1 MKNARTATAA
11 DLKRLAD
18 AGELTG
24 FFIVSDEDYHSG
36 PGVSASGLC
45 DFLRS
50 PAHYKHSRSHPKR
63 TPAMDF
69 GTQVHEYILQPERFN
84 WRYAIEPANII
95 GPKNKNPAKA
105 LWDAFKARCEDE
117 GRQPLDKATHESIFN
132 IACAV
137 TSHTSAA
144 LMLENSVKELA
155 AYTTDPATGFV
166 MKAKADIAMPWGVAD
181 LKTTEDARPSSF
193 VRTISAFHYHVKAA
207 WYLRVFNSMLEEK
220 MDAFVWIAV
229 EKAAP
234 HGVACYAASQRM
246 LEKGDEIG
254 QSALAR
260 MLQCQ
265 TENYWPAYSEEIE
278 PIELPEYAYKGAD

>member
-11 DLKRLAD
+11 DLKRLAA

-24 FFIVSDEDYHSG
+24 FFIVSDEDYHGG

-50 PAHYKHSRSHPKR
+50 PAHYQHSRTHQKR
-63 TPAMDF
+63 TAAKDF
-69 GTQVHEYILQPERFN
+69 GTQFHEYTLQPERFAA
-84 WRYAIEPANII
+84 RYAIEPANIV
-95 GPKNKNPAKA
+95 GPKNRNPAKA

-117 GRQPLDKATHESIFN
+117 GREPLDKAAHEAISTMAN
-132 IACAV
+132 AV
-137 TSHTSAA
+137 STHTSAA
-144 LMLENSVKELA
+144 IMLENSFKELA
-155 AYTTDPATGFV
+155 AYTTDPETGFI

-181 LKTTEDARPSSF
+181 LKTTEDARLGPF
-193 VRTISAFHYHVKAA
+193 ARTVVAWHYHVKAA
-207 WYLRVFNSMLEEK
+207 WYLRVFNSLLDEK

-234 HGVACYAASQRM
+234 HGVACYAASPRM

-254 QSALAR
+254 QAALVR
-260 MLQCQ
+260 MLKCQ
-265 TENYWPAYSEEIE
+265 RENHWPAYSEEIE
-278 PIELPEYAYKGAD
+278 AIELPEYAYKGAD

>member
-1 MKNARTATAA
+1 MKNAKPAYAS
-11 DLKRLAD
+11 DLARMAHDGTLN
-18 AGELTG
+18 G
-24 FFIVSDEDYHSG
+24 FFIVSDEDYHGG

-50 PAHYKHSRSHPKR
+50 PAHYQHSRTHPKR
-63 TPAMDF
+63 TAAMDF
-69 GTQVHEYILQPERFN
+69 GTQVHEYILQPSRFAA
-84 WRYAIEPANII
+84 RYAIEPDGID
-95 GPKNKNPAKA
+95 GPKNRNPWKA
-105 LWDAFKARCEDE
+105 TWDKFKADCEAD
-117 GRQPLDKATHESIFN
+117 GRQPLDKATHEAIS
-132 IACAV
+132 AMAGAV
-137 TSHTSAA
+137 STHTSAA
-144 LMLENSVKELA
+144 IMLENSHKELA

-207 WYLRVFNSMLEEK
+207 WYLRVFNSLLDEK

-234 HGVACYAASQRM
+234 HGVACYAASPRM

-254 QSALAR
+254 QAALVR
-260 MLQCQ
+260 MLKCQ
-265 TENYWPAYSEEIE
+265 GENHWPAYSEEIE
-278 PIELPEYAYKGAD
+278 AIELPEYAYKGAD